1 MDKIIWEN
9 LCDAVES
16 NISLAEMPFEKSVAI
31 TFLGA
36 LGWNSMLGNLKEQ
49 YVMGHTNWRA
59 DFALFAP
66 GKNNPEI
73 IVELKKPQ
81 NKQNSKNREQVSDY
95 LKLKDCRFGL
105 YFGEKLELFYLANVN
120 EDERELKS
128 VLTVEYVKNSP
139 YSIELLSLLRNSTYN
154 REKLMNYCNEQLA
167 IKEACKYWQ
176 TQDGLKE
183 LKDMM
188 MKHSKLKK
196 ELSDRFFANIDVHVK
211 ARSEVKGSHTS
222 IFSMIEDVHSKQ
234 NSIVPEGEKLSKPRF
249 QFWMAG
255 LKEGD
260 TVIFAPTGV
269 EVTVVPKNKI
279 EYQGKKYSL
288 TGFCSAFMPD
298 EQRHLK
304 GSYEGPA
311 YFTYNGKTLKQIRN
325 EKEKEGYRQ

>member
-16 NISLAEMPFEKSVAI
+16 NIGLTEMPFSESVAI

-66 GKNNPEI
+66 GKKNPEI

-81 NKQNSKNREQVSDY
+81 NKQNRKNREQVSDY

-128 VLTVEYVKNSP
+128 VLMVEYDKNSL
-139 YSIELLSLLRNSTYN
+139 YYEELLSLLRNNTYN

-167 IKEACKYWQ
+167 IKEACKYW
-176 TQDGLKE
+176 TFVTSCAMFLIFW
-183 LKDMM
+183 
-188 MKHSKLKK
+188 H
-196 ELSDRFFANIDVHVK
+196 
-211 ARSEVKGSHTS
+211 KG
-222 IFSMIEDVHSKQ
+222 
-234 NSIVPEGEKLSKPRF
+234 
-249 QFWMAG
+249 
-255 LKEGD
+255 
-260 TVIFAPTGV
+260 
-269 EVTVVPKNKI
+269 
-279 EYQGKKYSL
+279 
-288 TGFCSAFMPD
+288 
-298 EQRHLK
+298 
-304 GSYEGPA
+304 
-311 YFTYNGKTLKQIRN
+311 
-325 EKEKEGYRQ
+325 